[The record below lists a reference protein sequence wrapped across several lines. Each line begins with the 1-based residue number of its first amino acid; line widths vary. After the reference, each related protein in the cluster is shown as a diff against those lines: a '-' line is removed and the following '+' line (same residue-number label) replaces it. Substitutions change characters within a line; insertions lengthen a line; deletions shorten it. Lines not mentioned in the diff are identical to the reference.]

1 MEADGVVSKC
11 LDTLTEQKTQQEQIL
26 LGLLKTF
33 ADLREELGDTSRA
46 GDLESRTDLR
56 TAHIDQLK
64 MTIDGLER
72 YRQQRR
78 REVEALLPEV
88 RQMCAEMREPLPAA
102 VAGLG
107 ARVPVD
113 TAFVDALRQC
123 HERLH
128 ALKEE
133 RQAELRQLRASISML
148 HAQLRLPPAE
158 LEQFLLY
165 VQTPEARCVDEC
177 RAECAR
183 LLDLKRKNGR
193 RLVEVSLA
201 RIQELW
207 DALGFGDEKRVLPEE
222 VTRFLMAGDD
232 NNAGAGSTTGS
243 AGGHGDNDGGDDE
256 DEDDDDDDGTVDRIF
271 RVCEAEV
278 DRLTA
283 LLNELRP
290 VLQAIQE
297 RERLLR
303 ERDAFQ
309 ETVRQDKNR
318 FQNAGNMLREE
329 KKRRLFEKR
338 LPMLEK
344 RLAAMLRK
352 WAEEHH
358 ERVMHNGVDYLAHME
373 AEARAERER
382 AAEHRRQRAL
392 ERAGLDPDSAALR
405 AYGTATLG
413 KNRAYMEQTLSS
425 TMKMVHANAPPPR
438 TPAAAAATAANR
450 LGRTLPLPSSA
461 AGADAATFMDMGT
474 TLGRNTRQAA
484 AVVRAGAAAA
494 GTAAATKRA
503 GEPLLPPLPGT
514 VQRTGQKRL

>member
-33 ADLREELGDTSRA
+33 AELREELGDTSRA
-46 GDLESRTDLR
+46 GELESRTDLR

-64 MTIDGLER
+64 VTIDGLER
-72 YRQQRR
+72 FRQQRR

-88 RQMCAEMREPLPAA
+88 LQMCAEMKEA
-102 VAGLG
+102 VPEGLAGLG

-113 TAFVDALRQC
+113 TAFVAALRQS

-128 ALKEE
+128 ALREE
-133 RQAELRQLRASISML
+133 RQDQLRQLRASISML

-158 LEQFLLY
+158 LEQFLMY
-165 VQTPEARCVDEC
+165 VQAPEARCVDEC

-183 LLDLKRKNGR
+183 LLDLKRRNGR
-193 RLVEVSLA
+193 RLIDVSLA

-207 DALGFGDEKRVLPEE
+207 GALGFGEERRVLPEE
-222 VTRFLMAGDD
+222 VTRFLMASG
-232 NNAGAGSTTGS
+232 GATAADPTGTVGS
-243 AGGHGDNDGGDDE
+243 E
-256 DEDDDDDDGTVDRIF
+256 DDDGTVDRIF
-271 RVCEAEV
+271 KVCEAEV

-290 VLQAIQE
+290 ILQAIQE

-309 ETVRQDKNR
+309 ETVRHDKTR

-358 ERVMHNGVDYLAHME
+358 ERLTHNGVDYLARME
-373 AEARAERER
+373 AQAQAERER

-392 ERAGLDPDSAALR
+392 ERAGLDPESAALR
-405 AYGTATLG
+405 AYAAATLT
-413 KNRAYMEQTLSS
+413 KNKASYMEQTLSS
-425 TMKMVHANAPPPR
+425 TMKMVHA
-438 TPAAAAATAANR
+438 PAAAPVSAANR
-450 LGRTLPLPSSA
+450 LGRTLPLPSSSA
-461 AGADAATFMDMGT
+461 ANDAFMDMGT

-484 AVVRAGAAAA
+484 AVVRAGAAAS
-494 GTAAATKRA
+494 AAASSK
-503 GEPLLPPLPGT
+503 PLLPPLPGT
-514 VQRTGQKRL
+514 VQRTGQKRLHPLFTVDSSLLMC

>member
-33 ADLREELGDTSRA
+33 AELREELGETARV
-46 GDLESRTDLR
+46 GELESRTDLR

-64 MTIDGLER
+64 VTIDGLER
-72 YRQQRR
+72 LRQQRR

-88 RQMCAEMREPLPAA
+88 RQMCAEMREALPAA
-102 VAGLG
+102 LAGLG

-113 TAFVDALRQC
+113 TAFLETLRQG

-128 ALKEE
+128 ALKVE
-133 RQAELRQLRASISML
+133 RQDELRQLRASISML

-158 LEQFLLY
+158 LEQFLMY
-165 VQTPEARCVDEC
+165 VQTPEARCIDEC

-193 RLVEVSLA
+193 RLIDVSLA

-207 DALGFGDEKRVLPEE
+207 GALGFGDEKRVLPEE
-222 VTRFLMAGDD
+222 VTRFLMASGNADS
-232 NNAGAGSTTGS
+232 NN
-243 AGGHGDNDGGDDE
+243 GGDANGDG
-256 DEDDDDDDGTVDRIF
+256 DTDDDGTVDRIF

-290 VLQAIQE
+290 ILQAIQE

-358 ERVMHNGVDYLAHME
+358 ERLTHNGVDYLAHME
-373 AEARAERER
+373 AEAQAEKER

-413 KNRAYMEQTLSS
+413 KNKAYMEQTLSS
-425 TMKMVHANAPPPR
+425 TMKMVHANPPPPLPR
-438 TPAAAAATAANR
+438 TPGTAAAAGAAR
-450 LGRTLPLPSSA
+450 LGRTLPLPSSSA
-461 AGADAATFMDMGT
+461 AGDAPAFMDMGT

-484 AVVRAGAAAA
+484 AIVRAGTTA
-494 GTAAATKRA
+494 AAATKRA
-503 GEPLLPPLPGT
+503 GDPLLPPLPGT
-514 VQRTGQKRL
+514 IQRTVPKRL